1 MRKLAI
7 VTAVSCAALWSQTA
21 PQANAVIQWNRT
33 LLTLLRTPGVNP
45 GSIHPTRSLAMMHA
59 AIYDAVNSIDPSHQ
73 AYKILVSVNGAA
85 SQESA
90 ADAAGHAVLLAL
102 YPAAGSTI
110 DAAYQQSLVLIPDG
124 PDKDEGIRIGEA
136 AANQLL
142 NLRAND
148 GSASAPV
155 PITLGTGP
163 GAYQSTPPNFPAPA
177 FTGWSQVTPFA
188 LTSASQ
194 FRSTPPPELTS
205 QTYTNDF
212 NEVKS
217 LGIPRSP
224 AALIDQQLT
233 GWFWNGAIQDYW
245 NEIAQ
250 NAALAQHLTT
260 AQTARLFALLN
271 ISLGDTVIA
280 FYDTKYTYKFW
291 RPVTAIRNADTDGN
305 PATLAN
311 PAWLPET
318 KNTAADPSYPGAHAA
333 ISSAAAAVLASV
345 LGSDQFNF
353 QVTSEVFA
361 GVERSFS
368 TFSSAAQ
375 EATLSRIFAG
385 QHFRFDLTAGQ
396 QLGSEVAGFVLNNF
410 LSPR

>member
-7 VTAVSCAALWSQTA
+7 VVTVSCVALWSQTA
-21 PQANAVIQWNRT
+21 PPANPVIQWNRT

-45 GSIHPTRSLAMMHA
+45 ASIHPTRSLALMHT
-59 AIYDAVNSIDPSHQ
+59 AIYDAVNSIDQSHQ
-73 AYKILVSVNGAA
+73 AYKILVPVSGVA
-85 SQESA
+85 SQEAA
-90 ADAAGHAVLLAL
+90 ADAAGRTVLLSL
-102 YPAAGSTI
+102 YPGAGSTI
-110 DAAYQQSLVLIPDG
+110 GAAYQQSLSSIPDG

-142 NLRAND
+142 TIRAND
-148 GSASAPV
+148 GAANPTV

-163 GAYQSTPPNFPAPA
+163 GAYQSTPPNFPAAA

-188 LTSASQ
+188 LTNASQ
-194 FRSTPPPELTS
+194 FRPAPPPDLTS
-205 QTYTNDF
+205 QIYTNDF
-212 NEVKS
+212 NEIKS

-250 NAALAQHLTT
+250 DAALAQHLTT

-271 ISLGDTVIA
+271 ISLSDTVIA
-280 FYDTKYTYKFW
+280 FYDAKYTYKFW
-291 RPVTAIRNADTDGN
+291 RPVTAIRNADTAGN
-305 PATLAN
+305 PATLPD

-333 ISSAAAAVLASV
+333 ASSAAAAVLASV